1 MGAERQISKSSAFC
15 FRLMTL
21 PPLCAVFS
29 LLCMNETYSMAV
41 VSPTI
46 LNLSLPWQWCT
57 VWDRVLHLPL
67 CMVAFPVSSHVI
79 STSVFM
85 HAPLEYQDR
94 FMHVHTGYRTHI
106 DHIRSLSL
114 TYSFQFDFIDNCV
127 SDFSKIM
134 FYMCILCYLLSIN
147 LNDSLLSSLQ
157 MDACGRGTND
167 VWSRIFYVT
176 LFCI

>member
-1 MGAERQISKSSAFC
+1 
-15 FRLMTL
+15 MTL

-114 TYSFQFDFIDNCV
+114 THSFQFDFIDNCV

-147 LNDSLLSSLQ
+147 LNGRNIAFSHPSRWMHVGEVPMMFDPEYSMWHCSASNLSSGNV
-157 MDACGRGTND
+157 A
-167 VWSRIFYVT
+167 F
-176 LFCI
+176 